1 MPTYKQIQTTGN
13 VNDLQRS
20 GRHVKRLSNIIVFIV
35 TTSRRNLFIAASIQS
50 CRRVTSCYWRKVM
63 WSNCSDHAAF
73 RKSSSSKTS
82 HCRTINPTSPTIP
95 QRFGQHCSSLDTET
109 IKLRYCLLT
118 SRDLTSSLQMEDC
131 VYGNAETNNLTK
143 KRMSNLIAIAADV
156 SWCGVE

>member
-1 MPTYKQIQTTGN
+1 
-13 VNDLQRS
+13 
-20 GRHVKRLSNIIVFIV
+20 
-35 TTSRRNLFIAASIQS
+35 
-50 CRRVTSCYWRKVM
+50 M